1 MTKIISLSDN
11 AYDELKAMKQGEDSF
26 SEVVIRLV
34 DKAKQRSLK
43 EFLGKWPGKEK
54 EAIRIK
60 ETLRKERKHF
70 RLHEVK
76 F

>member
-1 MTKIISLSDN
+1 MTKIISLSDS
-11 AYDELKAMKQGEDSF
+11 AYEELKAMKHDEDSF
-26 SEVVIRLV
+26 STVVMRLV

-43 EFLGKWPGKEK
+43 EFFGKWPGKEE
-54 EAIRIK
+54 EAAQIK

-70 RLHEVK
+70 RLHEVR